1 MNKVYQVLIDRPI
14 GFIDKFGNQYP
25 INYGYVPNLLAGDDE
40 EQDVYIISKD
50 VQQPLT
56 SFEGKLVAIIHRRDD
71 VEDKWVLTGLDES
84 LTVTEIKEK
93 TNFIEQYFDSWI
105 EMVD

>member
-50 VQQPLT
+50 VQEPLT
-56 SFEGKLVAIIHRRDD
+56 SSRENWSQL
-71 VEDKWVLTGLDES
+71 S
-84 LTVTEIKEK
+84 
-93 TNFIEQYFDSWI
+93 IEETMSRINGY
-105 EMVD
+105 

>member
-1 MNKVYQVLIDRPI
+1 MDKVYQVIIDRPI
-14 GFIDKFGNQYP
+14 GYIDKFVNQYP
-25 INYGYVPNLLAGDDE
+25 INYGYIPNLLAGDGE

-50 VQQPLT
+50 VRQPLT
-56 SFEGKLVAIIHRRDD
+56 AFEGELVAIIHRRDD
-71 VEDKWVLTGLDES
+71 VEDKWVLTGLDEK

>member
-14 GFIDKFGNQYP
+14 GYIDKFGNLYP
-25 INYGYVPNLLAGDDE
+25 INYGYVPNQLAGDGE
-40 EQDVYIISKD
+40 EQDAYIISKA
-50 VQQPLT
+50 VRQPLT

-71 VEDKWVLTGLDES
+71 VEDKWVLTGLDEK

-93 TNFIEQYFDSWI
+93 INFIEQYFDSWI